1 MNIRTRIPALV
12 LLLAVVFSL
21 AGGLAM
27 LATTPAEAA
36 RCCWVM
42 VCSNT
47 PPYVCWEECRTCPK
61 FP

>member
-1 MNIRTRIPALV
+1 MTIHKRMRGLLALV
-12 LLLAVVFSL
+12 AVAAIVMGGGTLLW
-21 AGGLAM
+21 
-27 LATTPAEAA
+27 TPPANAA

-47 PPYVCWEECRTCPK
+47 PPYACWEVCKTCPK

>member
-1 MNIRTRIPALV
+1 MNVRARSRGLV
-12 LLLAVVFSL
+12 LLCAVLFTLV
-21 AGGLAM
+21 AGLAM
-27 LATTPAEAA
+27 LASPPAEAA

-47 PPYVCWEECRTCPK
+47 PPYACWEECRTCPK

>member
-1 MNIRTRIPALV
+1 MNIGARIRGLV
-12 LLLAVVFSL
+12 LLCAVVFAL

-42 VCSNT
+42 VCGNQG
-47 PPYVCWEECRTCPK
+47 CWEECRTCPK
-61 FP
+61 F

>member
-1 MNIRTRIPALV
+1 MTRGRRIRALV
-12 LLLAVVFSL
+12 LTFAVAAILFGGVALLASP
-21 AGGLAM
+21 
-27 LATTPAEAA
+27 PAEAA

-47 PPYVCWEECRTCPK
+47 PPYQCWEVCRTCPK

>member
-1 MNIRTRIPALV
+1 MNLHTRIKGLV
-12 LLLAVVFSL
+12 LLLAVVATM
-21 AGGLAM
+21 AGGLV
-27 LATTPAEAA
+27 LLSPPPVEAA

-47 PPYVCWEECRTCPK
+47 ACWEECRTCPK